1 MEKPQGSLSVE
12 VKVNMMPTGRWN
24 PSLNEKILS
33 QASCCALIQPCCA
46 LISCFYYWDS
56 SYLWIEFPC
65 SNLAVI
71 VKCHMIFCAK
81 SVNDSCHH
89 FIYFGFVISV
99 LLPFFWH
106 FPSLSLHISWPRSS
120 ACFEQLTVG
129 YCCRPH
135 HQFTPQG
142 TVHPRKRFCSQS
154 SDTLVT
160 LKKLLPGVSL
170 VAQ

>member
-1 MEKPQGSLSVE
+1 MKKSWARPLAV
-12 VKVNMMPTGRWN
+12 
-24 PSLNEKILS
+24 
-33 QASCCALIQPCCA
+33 ALIQPCCA

-56 SYLWIEFPC
+56 SYLWSEFPC

-129 YCCRPH
+129 YWGRPH
-135 HQFTPQG
+135 PPIHTAGHCLPQEEILLSVVWHFSDFKKITPRIW
-142 TVHPRKRFCSQS
+142 TSCR
-154 SDTLVT
+154 
-160 LKKLLPGVSL
+160 
-170 VAQ
+170 